1 MQRGVSTPAPGYDI
15 HHIVEQTQAANDG
28 FPKEV
33 INSPQNLVRIP
44 RLRHQEI
51 NAWYQTGNK
60 DFGGLSP
67 RQYLSGRNWAV
78 RRAVGLEA
86 LRKFGVLER

>member
-1 MQRGVSTPAPGYDI
+1 LQRGVSTPAPGYDI

-51 NAWYQTGNK
+51 NAWYQTKNPK
-60 DFGGLSP
+60 YGGVTP
-67 RQYLSGRNWAV
+67 REYLRGRSWEV
-78 RRAVGLEA
+78 RRAVGLRA
-86 LRKFGVLER
+86 LRNFGVLKR